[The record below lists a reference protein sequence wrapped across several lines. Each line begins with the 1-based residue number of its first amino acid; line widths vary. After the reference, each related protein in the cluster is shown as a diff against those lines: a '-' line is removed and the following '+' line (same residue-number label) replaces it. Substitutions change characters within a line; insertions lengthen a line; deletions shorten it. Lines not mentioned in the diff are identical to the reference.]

1 MRPLLS
7 RQDHLQQIAVW
18 RQFNRFYTARLGL
31 LRARYL
37 DSEFSL
43 TESRIL
49 YELLLEPGQTA
60 TALRRTLGLDAGYI
74 SRLLLS
80 LSNRSLVQQ
89 TSSPADAREK
99 LLKLSAKGRE
109 VAQLLDEHAG
119 EDISNMLLSLSASR
133 RKMLVAS
140 LARAHEI
147 LRNPSSNIEIARASL
162 KHLAAVRS
170 LLSEYY
176 AALNVIQRDTATD
189 VRKLLRE
196 ANSGFWIAYVGS
208 MPAGC
213 VVLRPLSTQRFAAE
227 CKRLYVRPAFRGNGI
242 AKALLDRLETFAVS
256 RGLTWVY
263 LDSKDDLHAAI
274 QLYRQRGY
282 RRCKRYNDNPQ
293 ATVFLRKKIR
303 KSRTRT
309 IAPSD

>member
-1 MRPLLS
+1 
-7 RQDHLQQIAVW
+7 
-18 RQFNRFYTARLGL
+18 
-31 LRARYL
+31 
-37 DSEFSL
+37 
-43 TESRIL
+43 
-49 YELLLEPGQTA
+49 
-60 TALRRTLGLDAGYI
+60 
-74 SRLLLS
+74 
-80 LSNRSLVQQ
+80 
-89 TSSPADAREK
+89 
-99 LLKLSAKGRE
+99 
-109 VAQLLDEHAG
+109 
-119 EDISNMLLSLSASR
+119 MLLSLGASR

-140 LARAHEI
+140 LAHAHEI

-176 AALNVIQRDTATD
+176 AALNVIQRDTAAD
-189 VRKLLRE
+189 VRKLLSE

>member
-7 RQDHLQQIAVW
+7 RQDHLQQITVW

-49 YELLLEPGQTA
+49 YELLLEPGRTA
-60 TALRRTLGLDAGYI
+60 TVLRRTLGLDAGYI

-80 LSNRSLVQQ
+80 LSNRGLVQQ

-99 LLKLSAKGRE
+99 LLKLSAKGRD
-109 VAQLLDEHAG
+109 VAQQLDEHAG
-119 EDISNMLLSLSASR
+119 EDISNMLLSLDAPR

-140 LARAHEI
+140 LARVHEI
-147 LRNPSSNIEIARASL
+147 LRNPPSNIEIVRASL
-162 KHLAAVRS
+162 RHLAAVRS

-189 VRKLLRE
+189 VRRLLRE
-196 ANSGFWIAYVGS
+196 PNAGFWIAYVGA

-213 VVLRPLSTQRFAAE
+213 VALRPLSTQQLAGE

-256 RGLTWVY
+256 RGLVWIY
-263 LDSKDDLHAAI
+263 LDSKDDLQAAI

-293 ATVFLRKKIR
+293 ATLFLRKKIR

-309 IAPSD
+309 IADSD